1 MPSRNHQHLS
11 GGGKWTPWIAA
22 GNSEAWGTSPSRGV
36 AVLEGLQLLGGVR
49 CQPASLLNLLAA
61 EAGREENLVFIV
73 WLFLISFCFRDPLL
87 RENNALRG
95 SGFPR
100 LGTRPALGEVAPR
113 SQPDTRRPMTSDSHL
128 LRNLWARWGLVAG
141 SNPLLLFVIICLG
154 LGVSLLDLIYEYSL
168 KTFPI
173 CPGRTVLRVPPGK
186 QYHWR
191 LAEQSGLSNPQLLR

>member
-73 WLFLISFCFRDPLL
+73 WFSNFLLL
-87 RENNALRG
+87 SRSSSAREQCPERLRL
-95 SGFPR
+95 PR

>member
-95 SGFPR
+95 SGFLRWAPAQLWGR
-100 LGTRPALGEVAPR
+100 WRPGA
-113 SQPDTRRPMTSDSHL
+113 SQTL
-128 LRNLWARWGLVAG
+128 AG
-141 SNPLLLFVIICLG
+141 
-154 LGVSLLDLIYEYSL
+154 
-168 KTFPI
+168 
-173 CPGRTVLRVPPGK
+173 
-186 QYHWR
+186 Q
-191 LAEQSGLSNPQLLR
+191 